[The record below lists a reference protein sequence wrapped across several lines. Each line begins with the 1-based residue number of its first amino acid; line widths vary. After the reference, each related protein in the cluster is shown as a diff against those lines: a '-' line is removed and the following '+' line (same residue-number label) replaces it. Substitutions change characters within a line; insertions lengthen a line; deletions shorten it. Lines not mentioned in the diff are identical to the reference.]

1 MEKSPNIVESHHIV
15 KIDAKPQVVLLIA
28 PGLVVVE
35 SRLHSRLQKI
45 DVKGEAMMT
54 MMLTMTTIGS
64 PELWQRLERRGCE
77 WRWRP
82 WGWTRCTWQRCP
94 RNARRA

>member
-54 MMLTMTTIGS
+54 MMVMMTTIGS

-82 WGWTRCTWQRCP
+82 SGWTTCTSQRFL
-94 RNARRA
+94 RSARPA

>member
-45 DVKGEAMMT
+45 DDNDSDDDDDRVT
-54 MMLTMTTIGS
+54 
-64 PELWQRLERRGCE
+64 
-77 WRWRP
+77 
-82 WGWTRCTWQRCP
+82 
-94 RNARRA
+94 

>member
-45 DVKGEAMMT
+45 DVKGEAMVT
-54 MMLTMTTIGS
+54 MIVMMTTIGS
-64 PELWQRLERRGCE
+64 PELWQRLERRGCV

-82 WGWTRCTWQRCP
+82 WEWTRCKLP
-94 RNARRA
+94 RSLRTARLA

>member
-54 MMLTMTTIGS
+54 MIVMTMIGS
-64 PELWQRLERRGCE
+64 PELWQRLERRGCG

-82 WGWTRCTWQRCP
+82 WEWTRCTLP
-94 RNARRA
+94 RSLRTARPA